1 MSKTVLVLG
10 ALGVVIV
17 AVGAW
22 LLGQPSAPE
31 PPHFVSDAQR
41 HEWVL
46 DTLLPWME
54 RFRERYHN
62 VPRSDG
68 EFLRWLVIAT
78 NRRKALEI
86 GTANGYSA
94 IWLGLGLEVTKGRLT
109 TIEIKPDLVREAKAN
124 LKRAGLLE
132 RVVTVVEGDALK
144 FVPKLTD
151 KFDFAF
157 IDIGPRA
164 LPFVEVVLPKLT
176 DDAIIAV
183 HRPPFEGALSDY
195 LAAMQ
200 KRPEWLTTVVQTG
213 APTAIVLSV
222 RVPER

>member
-1 MSKTVLVLG
+1 VGKTLLVIGVLG
-10 ALGVVIV
+10 LVIG
-17 AVGAW
+17 AIGAW
-22 LLGQPSAPE
+22 SLGQPKAPE
-31 PPHFVSDAQR
+31 PPPFASDAQR
-41 HEWVL
+41 HAWVL
-46 DTLLPWME
+46 GTLLTWTE
-54 RFRERYHN
+54 QFRERYHN

-68 EFLRWLVIAT
+68 EFLRWLIIAT
-78 NRRKALEI
+78 KRRWALEI

-109 TIEIKPDLVREAKAN
+109 TVEIQPDLVREARAN

-144 FVPKLTD
+144 VIPQLPD

-157 IDIGPRA
+157 VDIGPRP
-164 LPFVEVVLPKLT
+164 LPFVEAVLPKLT
-176 DDAIIAV
+176 DDAILAV

-222 RVPER
+222 RVPKR